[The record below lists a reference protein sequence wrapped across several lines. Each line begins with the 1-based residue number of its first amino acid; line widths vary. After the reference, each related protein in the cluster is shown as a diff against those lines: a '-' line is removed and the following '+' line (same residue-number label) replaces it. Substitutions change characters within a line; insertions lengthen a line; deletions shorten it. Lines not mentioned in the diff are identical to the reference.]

1 MGPKTDLNRVL
12 YQMIALSLLVFFLFG
27 SILFFYFLPKI
38 ETALISQK
46 KNMLKSITQIAVSF
60 LENQYQAATAG
71 QISIETAKQNAIDSL
86 RCYRYGEENKD
97 YFWINDGHP
106 KMIMHPYRR
115 DLEGY
120 DLSAYTDPE
129 GSLLFQE
136 SVKITRRSGEG
147 YISYQWQAKDDAE
160 RVIPKLSYV
169 REFKP
174 WGWIIG
180 TGIYMEDIKIELDAI
195 YRQIIVVSAVILSLI
210 AFLQFLLIKRFR
222 QILNNKIEIE
232 KALKENEE
240 KYRSMVENIQIGIAR
255 TTPGE
260 KGRHIELNSGLAAI
274 LGYTKEE
281 LKEIPIST
289 LYTEESKRE
298 EFIKKITQFNM
309 VKHEELTLCRK
320 DGKQINVSATGWATR
335 DEKGNIKYFDL
346 ILEDITEE
354 KMNREEFLKD
364 EKLKSIGILAGGIA
378 HDFNNIL
385 TGLYGNMTLAK
396 LELSSEDEAYQ
407 LLLEAELSMTKAT
420 ELTHQLLTFSKG
432 GDPIKEI
439 IILEPLIR
447 ETAQFSLSGSNI
459 RLVTDINPQLGNIF
473 ADKFQISQVI
483 SNLVMNARQAM
494 PDGGALKISAKNI
507 ELKENEIKLLPEG
520 NYIKI
525 SVEDEG
531 TGIAEHHILQI
542 FDPYFST
549 RKTGNGMGLATS
561 YSIIRKHNG
570 CITVLS
576 TPGKGTSFFIFLPV
590 QKKEDMVPIFMET
603 ESMSHTG
610 MKSANILIMDD
621 DEQVCAITRKMI
633 QRFGFTA
640 SIVPDGKKAVSMV
653 EKAIKNRTPFDLI
666 LMDLTIPGGM
676 GGKDA
681 IREILKIDPDTK
693 AIVISG
699 YSNDPVLSNYNDY
712 GFKGMLCKPFTI
724 TELREILDKVLK

>member
-1 MGPKTDLNRVL
+1 
-12 YQMIALSLLVFFLFG
+12 
-27 SILFFYFLPKI
+27 
-38 ETALISQK
+38 
-46 KNMLKSITQIAVSF
+46 
-60 LENQYQAATAG
+60 
-71 QISIETAKQNAIDSL
+71 
-86 RCYRYGEENKD
+86 
-97 YFWINDGHP
+97 
-106 KMIMHPYRR
+106 
-115 DLEGY
+115 
-120 DLSAYTDPE
+120 
-129 GSLLFQE
+129 
-136 SVKITRRSGEG
+136 
-147 YISYQWQAKDDAE
+147 
-160 RVIPKLSYV
+160 
-169 REFKP
+169 
-174 WGWIIG
+174 
-180 TGIYMEDIKIELDAI
+180 
-195 YRQIIVVSAVILSLI
+195 
-210 AFLQFLLIKRFR
+210 
-222 QILNNKIEIE
+222 
-232 KALKENEE
+232 
-240 KYRSMVENIQIGIAR
+240 MVENIQIGIAR